1 MYKARSN
8 TADVLAPSSRMV
20 KSAIKTIHAPSI
32 AKDLL
37 EVQAEAGLKDQFEWQ
52 GEACFTSANYHS
64 KRTVWLLKEIG
75 VPYKIKSYHCLPW
88 RQAPPELKAIH
99 SLRKSPVMQDGYGKL
114 GERGVIIEYLIKKYG
129 KGRFELG
136 KDGWVDNLY
145 CAYSLPI
152 SVLQCFWAEHLTDT
166 HFAEGSII
174 VMGLIFTMGTLLHL
188 PYCGPYL

>member
-1 MYKARSN
+1 
-8 TADVLAPSSRMV
+8 
-20 KSAIKTIHAPSI
+20 
-32 AKDLL
+32 
-37 EVQAEAGLKDQFEWQ
+37 
-52 GEACFTSANYHS
+52 NYHS

-129 KGRFELG
+129 KGSFELG

-145 CAYSLPI
+145 YM
-152 SVLQCFWAEHLTDT
+152 

-174 VMGLIFTMGTLLHL
+174 IMGLIFTVGTLLHP
-188 PYCGPYL
+188 PYCEPYL